1 MNRFIFYL
9 ISNKNIIFIIYK
21 KLAHMKKVTLFL
33 LMICLSYSCK
43 EAVDG
48 ESEPPKFQNLVI
60 FDKEGGT
67 QTITAKNN
75 VKWWFDYFYIDNQ
88 YVPYYTQ
95 DVPSEEL
102 NLTYLDDSDKIQDV
116 YKVQNDWFSVERID
130 YRTIRIT
137 VSKTD
142 KFREFSFD
150 CYRGNSSTKINV
162 VQQSE

>member
-1 MNRFIFYL
+1 
-9 ISNKNIIFIIYK
+9 
-21 KLAHMKKVTLFL
+21 MKKVTLFL

-48 ESEPPKFQNLVI
+48 ESEPPKFQNLII

-67 QTITAKNN
+67 KTITAKNN
-75 VKWWFDYFYIDNQ
+75 VDWCFNYFYIDNQ
-88 YVPYYTQ
+88 YVWLYPDNQ
-95 DVPSEEL
+95 NVLLEEL
-102 NLTYLDDSDKIQDV
+102 NLTYLDDSDKIWDV